1 MSLIV
6 LPKRNQGGVGNST
19 FFSKPIGKIHS
30 KLFVAKAVAKGKMAH
45 IICSAFPISFIFN

>member
-6 LPKRNQGGVGNST
+6 LPKRNQGRVGNST